1 MNNFNKETV
10 KEYAENI
17 LIELTDEEVS
27 SIIEEFNELTK
38 QMDKI
43 SKIPNINDVEPLTH
57 PFDLFETTL
66 REDKSEEGEDIEDIL
81 KNADRVEGR
90 EIEVPKVV
98 G

>member
-1 MNNFNKETV
+1 MNNFTKETV

-17 LIELTDEEVS
+17 LIDLTDEEIS
-27 SIIEEFNELTK
+27 SVIEEFNELTK

-43 SKIPNINDVEPLTH
+43 SKIPNISDVEPLTH
-57 PFDLFETTL
+57 PFDLYETTL
-66 REDKSEEGEDIEDIL
+66 RDDIASDGEDIEDIL